1 MKTKTMK
8 IADKLIKVEN
18 SFTVN
23 RYDNGFLFTVSG
35 KNKND
40 DWQNAYIICE
50 NMNSLTTLI
59 REFSEFPLND

>member
-1 MKTKTMK
+1 MKNKTMK
-8 IADKLIKVEN
+8 IADKLTKVEN

-40 DWQNAYIICE
+40 DWQNAHIICD
-50 NMNSLTTLI
+50 NMNSLTSLI

>member
-23 RYDNGFLFTVSG
+23 IYDNGFLFTVSG

-40 DWQNAYIICE
+40 D
-50 NMNSLTTLI
+50 
-59 REFSEFPLND
+59 